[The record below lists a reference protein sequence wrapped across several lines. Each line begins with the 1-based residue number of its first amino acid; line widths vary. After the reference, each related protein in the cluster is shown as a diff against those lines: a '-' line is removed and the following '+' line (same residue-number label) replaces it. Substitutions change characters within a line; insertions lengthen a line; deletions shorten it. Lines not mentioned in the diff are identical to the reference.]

1 MDNKP
6 FKAKERSNQLEREN
20 RILLQ
25 ELEKAKFNNQ
35 ELRRVLKG
43 IREEIRA
50 LKEEVKSLKQP
61 PYPYGTFIGLSQDEN
76 LMKVAVDGKLY
87 EVRIASDHIKKED
100 LRPGQKVLLNSSFNI
115 IDLRADDSLGEV
127 SRVIEILEDN
137 RVIIKWRESEDRVVK
152 LAESLK
158 NKKLRLGDCV
168 RFDSQ
173 SQLVFE
179 ILPKPEVEEV
189 VLEEIPKISYSHIGG
204 LNSQIE
210 QIKDAIE
217 LPYIYGHLFQSFKLK
232 PPKGILLYG
241 PPGCGKTMIAK
252 AVAHSLSL
260 RISRFIKD
268 NLEALELYK
277 KFSSSK
283 KQKSSALLD
292 RFDELKLRIYEYQSI
307 YENPPAEDPEELYEK
322 LDKSGILG
330 NFIRRTEGHLKEPK
344 LAVDLKD
351 WYNLLIEL
359 KEKGYGACL
368 DRKRIGEIV
377 ERKRKKYFLQRAKI
391 NDEEYALRW
400 LRDYLLNNNIDLE
413 NVDDELERLKD
424 KLGTGVESYFLN
436 IKGPELLNKY
446 VGETEFRIREVF
458 QRAKE
463 KASFGLPVIV
473 FFDEMESL
481 FRMRGSGI
489 SSDIESTIVPQFL
502 SEIDGIESI
511 ENVIVIGASN
521 RQDLIDPA
529 VLRAGRFD
537 VKIKIDRPDVEAARD
552 IFSKYLTPDLPIQE
566 SELACMNGDREKLME
581 EMIKKAAEEMYSTK
595 PENRFLRVTYE
606 SREQETLHFKD
617 FASGAMIEGIV
628 SRAKLSALKRQ
639 ILTGERGIK
648 IQDLLDAIRWEYKEN
663 EELPNTTNPDDW
675 ARIAGRKGERIV
687 SVETLMPRKLD
698 QRHKEYE
705 EVSVKSRY
713 L

>member
-1 MDNKP
+1 M
-6 FKAKERSNQLEREN
+6 
-20 RILLQ
+20 
-25 ELEKAKFNNQ
+25 EKAKLNNQ
-35 ELRRVLKG
+35 DLRQALDR
-43 IREEIRA
+43 IREEIKA
-50 LKEEVKSLKQP
+50 LKEEVRSLKQP
-61 PYPYGTFIGLSQDEN
+61 PYPYGTFIGLSKDES
-76 LMKVAVDGKLY
+76 LVKVAVDGRLY
-87 EVRIASDHIKKED
+87 EVSIASSSIKREELK
-100 LRPGQKVLLNSSFNI
+100 PGQKVLLNSSFNI
-115 IDLRADDSLGEV
+115 VDLRDEDSLGEV
-127 SRVIEILEDN
+127 ARVIEHLEDN
-137 RVIIKWRESEDRVVK
+137 RIIIKWRESEDRVIK
-152 LAESLK
+152 LAEALK
-158 NKKLRLGDCV
+158 NKKLRVGDCV
-168 RFDSQ
+168 RFDPQ
-173 SQLVFE
+173 SQLAFE

-189 VLEEIPKISYSHIGG
+189 VLEEIPKVSYSQIGG

-217 LPYIYGHLFQSFKLK
+217 LPYLYGHLFQTFKLK
-232 PPKGILLYG
+232 PPKGILLFG

-252 AVAHSLSL
+252 AVAHSLFL
-260 RISRFIKD
+260 RITRFVKD
-268 NLEALELYK
+268 NLEALQLYK
-277 KFSSSK
+277 KLYIE
-283 KQKSSALLD
+283 KQGNPDLLEQ
-292 RFDELKLRIYEYQSI
+292 FEELKLRIYEYRSI
-307 YENPPAEDPEELYEK
+307 YENAPVEDAEKLYEK

-330 NFIRRTEGHLKEPK
+330 NFIRRTEGHLNEPK
-344 LAVDLKD
+344 LAIDLKD

-368 DRKRIGEIV
+368 DRKRIGEML
-377 ERKRKKYFLQRAKI
+377 ERKRKKYFMQREKI
-391 NDEEYALRW
+391 SDEEYAIRW

-413 NVDDELERLKD
+413 LVDQELARLKD

-481 FRMRGSGI
+481 FRIRGSGI

-511 ENVIVIGASN
+511 ENVIIIGASN

-529 VLRAGRFD
+529 VLRAGRLD
-537 VKIKIDRPDVEAARD
+537 VKIKIDRPDEEAACE
-552 IFSKYLTPDLPIQE
+552 IFSKYLT
-566 SELACMNGDREKLME
+566 SELPLHQSELERLNGDGEKVVE
-581 EMIKKAAEEMYSTK
+581 GMIRKAAKEMFSSK
-595 PENRFLRVTYE
+595 PQNRFLRVTYE
-606 SREQETLHFKD
+606 SREQEILYFKD

-639 ILTGERGIK
+639 IMTGERGIK

-675 ARIAGRKGERIV
+675 AKITAKKGERII
-687 SVETLMPRKLD
+687 SVERIMPRKLG
-698 QRHKEYE
+698 QRPREYE